1 MQFLCNSKFH
11 GFVDLAAKPRKADWD
26 TTDDTDGCII
36 LQSYFSSESPSRK
49 ISSLSFVPT
58 STASFIK
65 SVQSVKSVV
74 KQCIV

>member
-1 MQFLCNSKFH
+1 
-11 GFVDLAAKPRKADWD
+11 
-26 TTDDTDGCII
+26 
-36 LQSYFSSESPSRK
+36 
-49 ISSLSFVPT
+49 LSFVPT